1 MFASFSLEFDLDYKV
16 NIEIQGLSST
26 DCNFQGLSTFKVHV
40 NPVLCYPKKK
50 KNKWNYTYPKL
61 KNCVQ

>member
-16 NIEIQGLSST
+16 SIEIQGLSSS
-26 DCNFQGLSTFKVHV
+26 DCNFQGLSTFKVHF
-40 NPVLCYPKKK
+40 NPVLGYPKKK
-50 KNKWNYTYPKL
+50 KNKWNHTYPKL